1 MKSPDHGGLERT
13 PIEDLRKTYDAV
25 VDVFDLQTERLV
37 VSKRFD
43 MPLTIVIDD
52 GYVGSP
58 QHGADGAQIVEV
70 YRLSLSP

>member
-37 VSKRFD
+37 VSQRFD

-52 GYVGSP
+52 GYVGNP